1 MAIKTKDELMA
12 TLNGFLG
19 ENDSDEALAFMTDL
33 SDTLG
38 DNTAAQRVTE
48 LETELA
54 NKDKEWR
61 KKYKDAFFNK
71 PPKEEFDDEDDDKTP
86 RSFEDLF
93 STK

>member
-1 MAIKTKDELMA
+1 MAIKTKEELLQ
-12 TLNGFLG
+12 TLSVFLG
-19 ENDSDEALAFMTDL
+19 DNDSDEALAFMTDL

-38 DNTAAQRVTE
+38 DDSNAQKVIE
-48 LETELA
+48 LEAELA

-71 PPKEEFDDEDDDKTP
+71 PPKDEFDGEGEEKTP

-93 STK
+93 TTK